1 MAEIEQNR
9 VFGFFRGFR
18 ETFKKIL
25 KISAMLEH
33 CVAQKTAFA
42 SFRVFCIILN
52 FISKTLSDRKFTPFD
67 NLSKF

>member
-25 KISAMLEH
+25 KISAENFRGLFEK
-33 CVAQKTAFA
+33 VLRK
-42 SFRVFCIILN
+42 RVF
-52 FISKTLSDRKFTPFD
+52 
-67 NLSKF
+67 